1 MDMNTSLQLIAELLA
16 SESPE
21 DADAEIEACADAT
34 GYNAACIRR
43 WAIKRGGKVFCDEPE
58 QKAA

>member
-16 SESPE
+16 SESPD

-34 GYNAACIRR
+34 GHNAACIRQ
-43 WAIKRGGKVFCDEPE
+43 WAIKRGGKVFCDTPIRE
-58 QKAA
+58 AA

>member
-43 WAIKRGGKVFCDEPE
+43 WAIKRGGKVFCDAPIRE
-58 QKAA
+58 AA